1 VCPEG
6 RADEVVKRLA
16 RVGYDNT
23 VGFLQGGFSTWKE
36 AGLTVDT
43 IAQESAEDFE
53 KAFVDGIDVLDVRKP
68 GEYSAEHV
76 EDVNHIPLD
85 YVFNHLDKV
94 DSNKTYHVHC
104 AGGYRSVIFISI
116 LKAKGFTNLIDVVG
130 GYGAIKRT
138 NVPKTDFVC
147 SSQIKER

>member
-1 VCPEG
+1 M
-6 RADEVVKRLA
+6 
-16 RVGYDNT
+16 
-23 VGFLQGGFSTWKE
+23 
-36 AGLTVDT
+36 
-43 IAQESAEDFE
+43 
-53 KAFVDGIDVLDVRKP
+53 DVRKP

-76 EDVNHIPLD
+76 EGVNHIPLD

-116 LKAKGFTNLIDVVG
+116 LKAEGFTKLIDVIG